1 MPEDR
6 AKVLGIVPARGNS
19 KGIPRKNL
27 RLLLGRP
34 LISYT
39 LDAALE
45 SDALKRLIVSTDD
58 PEIAAVAE
66 DHGVE
71 VPFKRPSELARDET
85 PQIEVV
91 LHALEVLEGSE
102 RSRYD
107 VVVLL
112 QPTAPLR
119 SAEDIRSSVR
129 MLLET
134 GGDSVVSFCRVE
146 QGHPFY
152 MYTLDGNKPRPLLD
166 VPPQITRRQQFPEIY
181 LRNGA
186 IYATRRDVLVE
197 QRSFYGR
204 DTRAYVMP
212 SERSIN
218 IDRETDLIFA
228 EALLQARR
236 AKEEGHLP

>member
-1 MPEDR
+1 MRKNPP
-6 AKVLGIVPARGNS
+6 KVLGIVPARGDS
-19 KGIPRKNL
+19 KGNLRKNL

-39 LDAALE
+39 LDAALASE
-45 SDALKRLIVSTDD
+45 AMHRLVVSTDD

-71 VPFKRPSELARDET
+71 VPFIRPPELARDET
-85 PQIEVV
+85 PQIDVV
-91 LHALEVLEGSE
+91 LHALEALEKSE
-102 RSRYD
+102 TFRYD

-119 SAEDIRSSVR
+119 NAEDIRSSVR

-152 MYTLDGNKPRPLLD
+152 MYTIDGNRPRPLLD
-166 VPPQITRRQQFPEIY
+166 VPPQVTRRQQFPEIY

-197 QRSFYGR
+197 HRNFYGR
-204 DTRAYVMP
+204 DIRAYVMP
-212 SERSIN
+212 FERSIN
-218 IDRETDLIFA
+218 IDRETDLLFA
-228 EALLQARR
+228 ERLLQTRR
-236 AKEEGHLP
+236 EKEEEHLS

>member
-1 MPEDR
+1 MSKNPS
-6 AKVLGIVPARGNS
+6 KVLGIVPARGNS
-19 KGIPRKNL
+19 KGIYRKNL
-27 RLLLGRP
+27 RLLVGRP

-39 LDAALE
+39 LTAALASE
-45 SDALKRLIVSTDD
+45 ALQRLVVSTDD
-58 PEIAAVAE
+58 PEIASVAKGY
-66 DHGVE
+66 GVE
-71 VPFKRPSELARDET
+71 VPFIRPSELAQDET

-91 LHALEVLEGSE
+91 LHALEVLEESE
-102 RSRYD
+102 RCRYD

-119 SAEDIRSSVR
+119 SAEDIRSSVK

-152 MYTLDGNKPRPLLD
+152 MYTLDGSKPRPLLD
-166 VPPQITRRQQFPEIY
+166 VPPQVTRRQQFPEIY

-197 QRSFYGR
+197 ERNFYGH

-212 SERSIN
+212 FDRSIN
-218 IDRETDLIFA
+218 IDRETDLLFA
-228 EALLQARR
+228 EVLLQTRPK
-236 AKEEGHLP
+236 KEH